1 MATTASQASLAPR
14 ASTAPTFAALA
25 RRAAA
30 ALAGAAVLCA
40 AGAPVA
46 AADSPAPAAQASK
59 LPDGL
64 YGTKDPKFDG
74 VWRQSLAL
82 LAQRTVGV
90 RPSVTGVDWLAGQQC
105 SDGAFSAYRA
115 DPATACDDKTM
126 RDTNQTGAAVQALA
140 ALGGHDDAVQKAV
153 KWLKSVQNDDGGWPS
168 MSGSPSDA
176 NSTSVVIGALK
187 AAGQKP
193 ESVRKGGKSP
203 YDALVT
209 FQLGCD
215 AKEGERGAFAFQ
227 PKDGELA
234 PNADATAAAVLGG
247 LGDGFVVDPAG
258 KDVNAPV
265 EPLKC
270 DGGAAD
276 KDARRDPKQ
285 AAEGGAAYLA
295 AVLGA
300 NGQHLKSAMPG
311 AEDQPDV
318 GNTADAVVAL
328 AAGSHGAAA
337 QAPLKWLEKNSAKW
351 AKEAGP
357 AAYAQLVLAAHAAGA
372 DPRSFG
378 GADLVAQLNATGPKP
393 AGSSA
398 PSAAPEKDAQDQE
411 EQNSGVWWIFG
422 IVFVASIGAGFL
434 LSGRR
439 KKSDV

>member
-1 MATTASQASLAPR
+1 MATTASQAPLAPR
-14 ASTAPTFAALA
+14 ASTAPTFAVLA

-46 AADSPAPAAQASK
+46 AADSPTPAAK

-64 YGTKDPKFDG
+64 YGTKDPQFDG

-105 SDGAFSAYRA
+105 SDGAFAAFRA
-115 DPATACDDKTM
+115 TPAKACDGKTM

-153 KWLKSVQNDDGGWPS
+153 KWLKSVQNKDGGWSS

-187 AAGQKP
+187 AAGEKP
-193 ESVRKGGKSP
+193 ESVKKGGKSP

-209 FQLGCD
+209 FQLGCE
-215 AKEGERGAFAFQ
+215 AKKGERGAFAFQ
-227 PKDGELA
+227 PKDGKLA

-258 KDVNAPV
+258 KDVNEPV

-270 DGGAAD
+270 DGGKA
-276 KDARRDPKQ
+276 KQRDPKK
-285 AAEGGAAYLA
+285 AAEGGAAYLVS
-295 AVLGA
+295 VLDAG
-300 NGQHLKSAMPG
+300 GQHLKSAMPG
-311 AEDQPDV
+311 AENQPDV
-318 GNTADAVVAL
+318 GNTADAVLAL

-337 QAPLKWLEKNSAKW
+337 QKPLQWLEKNSAKW
-351 AKEAGP
+351 AKEGGP
-357 AAYAQLVLAAHAAGA
+357 AAYAQLVLAAHAAGG
-372 DPRSFG
+372 DPRAFG
-378 GADLVAQLNATGPKP
+378 GNDLVAQLNATGPKP
-393 AGSSA
+393 AGSAA
-398 PSAAPEKDAQDQE
+398 PSAAPQKDAKDKDD
-411 EQNSGVWWIFG
+411 SGSGTWWIVG
-422 IVFVASIGAGFL
+422 VVFVASVGAGFL
-434 LSGRR
+434 VSGRR
-439 KKSDV
+439 HKSGS

>member
-1 MATTASQASLAPR
+1 MATTASQAPLAPLAPR

-46 AADSPAPAAQASK
+46 AADSPAPAAKASK
-59 LPDGL
+59 LPEGL
-64 YGTKDPKFDG
+64 YGTKDPQYDG

-115 DPATACDDKTM
+115 DPAKACDDKTM
-126 RDTNQTGAAVQALA
+126 RDTNQTAAAVQALA

-193 ESVRKGGKSP
+193 ESVQKGGKSP

-209 FQLGCD
+209 FQLGCA

-227 PKDGELA
+227 PKDGKLA

-247 LGDGFVVDPAG
+247 LGEGFVVDPAG
-258 KDVNAPV
+258 KDVKEPV
-265 EPLKC
+265 APLKC
-270 DGGAAD
+270 DGGED
-276 KDARRDPKQ
+276 RKPDAEQ
-285 AAEGGAAYLA
+285 AAEGGAAYLVA
-295 AVLGA
+295 LLDAG
-300 NGQHLKSAMPG
+300 GGHLKSALPG
-311 AEDQPDV
+311 AGDQPDV

-328 AAGSHGAAA
+328 AAGSHGDAA
-337 QAPLKWLEKNSAKW
+337 QKPLRWLEKNSANW
-351 AKEAGP
+351 AEEAGP

-372 DPRSFG
+372 DPRHFG

-398 PSAAPEKDAQDQE
+398 PSAAPRKDAQDQD
-411 EQNSGVWWIFG
+411 EQGSGVWWIFG
-422 IVFVASIGAGFL
+422 IVFVACVGVGFL

-439 KKSDV
+439 KKNGL